1 MEIGLKPGIMYN
13 LQKEKQASEITTH
26 PHFEVLCLVSHH
38 SQMYAAAS
46 NFRSRLNNLKTLA
59 ICVKWGEKREDCLF
73 ICFFCFQL
81 IAGAVWLTSA
91 SNMWLC
97 ANRSVILFQLF
108 SIFGLYLWCVWRK
121 KRCIYTSEYRYAYL
135 TSACASCSPSISL
148 LNLRRGR
155 KIVWCFFVRLQ

>member
-38 SQMYAAAS
+38 SQMYTAAS
-46 NFRSRLNNLKTLA
+46 NFRNRLNNLKTLA
-59 ICVKWGEKREDCLF
+59 VCVKGRGGGGWGMGREECLF
-73 ICFFCFQL
+73 ICSFCFHL

-91 SNMWLC
+91 SNVRLC

-108 SIFGLYLWCVWRK
+108 SIFGLYLWCVWWK
-121 KRCIYTSEYRYAYL
+121 KRYIYTQVSTDMHTY
-135 TSACASCSPSISL
+135 ISVCIL
-148 LNLRRGR
+148 FP
-155 KIVWCFFVRLQ
+155 IY